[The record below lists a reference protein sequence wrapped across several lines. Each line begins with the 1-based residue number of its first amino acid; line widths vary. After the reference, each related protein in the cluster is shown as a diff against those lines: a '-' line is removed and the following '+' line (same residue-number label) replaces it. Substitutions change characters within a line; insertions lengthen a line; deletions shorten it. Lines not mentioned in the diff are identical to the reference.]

1 MENPIKIDDLG
12 GTAIFGNIHIAG
24 CFFLRK
30 EGETY
35 VQAECELVLSLEI
48 FLFAA
53 S

>member
-1 MENPIKIDDLG
+1 MKMDDLG
-12 GTAIFGNIHIAG
+12 VPWIFGKHPYNRM
-24 CFFLRK
+24 FFLRK

-53 S
+53 SWS